1 MTDLAMPLDIS
12 LPAVS
17 RHLRVLEN
25 AGLIVRTRVGREHRI
40 EANPAPI
47 REVREW
53 LSMYATA
60 WEFQFGRLDAY
71 LKAKQRAGSAS
82 DHSTGERHE

>member
-1 MTDLAMPLDIS
+1 MPLDIS

-17 RHLRVLEN
+17 RHMRVLEN
-25 AGLIVRTRVGREHRI
+25 AELIVRTRVGREHRI

-71 LKAKQRAGSAS
+71 LKAEQRAGSAS